1 MPVESRLMDLLS
13 AQIRPCQQESRS
25 HKRDF
30 VKLFFKYPYKKI
42 NKKKIMAQLFIAA
55 VLILEKNVVKQGKD
69 KQGQVMLWAF
79 C

>member
-42 NKKKIMAQLFIAA
+42 NKKKSWLSYLLQ
-55 VLILEKNVVKQGKD
+55 Q
-69 KQGQVMLWAF
+69 